1 MPVTINPGI
10 TFTLGAEE
18 TVFNWNGMGRYLLE
32 NGIGNNDINVV
43 LGWLMVSAVVIVIF
57 NLIADILYAVL
68 DPRIRL
74 A

>member
-1 MPVTINPGI
+1 
-10 TFTLGAEE
+10 
-18 TVFNWNGMGRYLLE
+18 MGRYLLSD
-32 NGIGNNDINVV
+32 GIGNNDINVV
-43 LGWLMVSAVVIVIF
+43 LGWLLLSAFVIVIF